1 MSYPCDEPDRPHT
14 SAAEVEHLLR
24 LAMPEAEVTVHD
36 DSAAHAGHAGAREG
50 SHMRVEVTSPRFV
63 GMSRVARHR
72 AVNAA
77 LAGPLAKGI
86 HALQISARTP
96 SEAP

>member
-1 MSYPCDEPDRPHT
+1 MSQPPTEPNRPHT
-14 SAAEVEHLLR
+14 SAAEVEQLLR
-24 LAMPEAEVTVHD
+24 LAMPEAIIKVHD

-50 SHMRVEVTSPRFV
+50 SHMRVEVTSPRFA
-63 GMSRVARHR
+63 GMGLVARHR

-86 HALQISARTP
+86 HALQISARAPT
-96 SEAP
+96 EAP